1 MLEWLNSEDERKK
14 QLEIPKN
21 HYYHLSVGIEEC
33 FEDISAY
40 AKLKNIPPVLFK
52 IFNQNEQTYT
62 ENFYELRRLYFTILD
77 DHNYIATL
85 KPVS

>member
-1 MLEWLNSEDERKK
+1 MLKWLNSEDKRKK
-14 QLEIPKN
+14 QLKTPKN
-21 HYYHLSVGIEEC
+21 HYYHLSVGIEEY
-33 FEDISAY
+33 FKDISAY

-52 IFNQNEQTYT
+52 IFRQNERTYT
-62 ENFYELRRLYFTILD
+62 ENFYELRHLYFTILD